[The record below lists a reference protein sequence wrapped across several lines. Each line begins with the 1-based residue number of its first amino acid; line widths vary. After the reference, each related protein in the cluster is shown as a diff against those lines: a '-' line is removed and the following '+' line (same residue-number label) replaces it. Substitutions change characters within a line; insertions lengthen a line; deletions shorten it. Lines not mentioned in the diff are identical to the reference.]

1 MSASLRLLPVK
12 ATCAPPGAMLN
23 VPCRLLPSDSS
34 ERSARSRPRRISWK
48 RSLPPRSVRNK
59 SDGSLAVK

>member
-12 ATCAPPGAMLN
+12 ATAAPPGAMLN
-23 VPCRLLPSDSS
+23 APCRLLPSDSRA
-34 ERSARSRPRRISWK
+34 RSASSRPRRTSWK
-48 RSLPPRSVRNK
+48 RSLPPRSVRNS